1 MLRTMPIPDHLR
13 ALLERPLFAA
23 LGTIRPDDTVQVN
36 PMWFE
41 YDGEHV
47 RFTHTNKRG
56 KFRNLQRNPSMSL
69 MVIDPDNPQS
79 YLELRGRLLETID
92 DPAGEFYVRLGRRY
106 GNPDQQPPPDKA
118 FDVRVDDHVADAER
132 PHGRGRA
139 AELRVPLAPLGRGRR
154 DHDPPESHPGVG
166 GRAHRAVLGGG
177 VDGRPGAL
185 GGGQV
190 LSRPAG
196 DGELRVLGA

>member
-1 MLRTMPIPDHLR
+1 MIPADY
-13 ALLERPLFAA
+13 ASLLERPLYGH
-23 LGTIRPDDTVQVN
+23 LGTIRPDGTVQVN

-41 YDGEHV
+41 FDGEHV

-118 FDVRVDDHVADAER
+118 DRVILVMSVEKAN
-132 PHGRGRA
+132 GR
-139 AELRVPLAPLGRGRR
+139 
-154 DHDPPESHPGVG
+154 
-166 GRAHRAVLGGG
+166 
-177 VDGRPGAL
+177 
-185 GGGQV
+185 
-190 LSRPAG
+190 
-196 DGELRVLGA
+196 